1 MCGILFCYITLFTVI
16 RTMKGINLDQLQP
29 VELILQG
36 CLYPHI
42 HTQYSRVCLRLVETM
57 KTQYHLLDYLTAMRV
72 GTSVEVLCSCFM
84 FIMPLLSMK
93 RGHSALHMSVHPSVG
108 SSFLI
113 NNLIMP

>member
-1 MCGILFCYITLFTVI
+1 
-16 RTMKGINLDQLQP
+16 MKGINLDQLQP

-93 RGHSALHMSVHPSVG
+93 RGHSVLHMSVHPSVG